1 MASLTNTT
9 VKVYLKDK
17 SPDRLIKKQLANNI
31 KYSAAF
37 EYDIVFAGGFWYA
50 WFEMD
55 LNALRVLNMLSLK
68 KGDNHGQEA

>member
-17 SPDRLIKKQLANNI
+17 NPDKLIKKQLANNV

-37 EYDIVFAGGFWYA
+37 EYDIVYAAGFWYA
-50 WFEMD
+50 WFEID
-55 LNALRVLNMLSLK
+55 LNALKTLNMLNLK
-68 KGDNHGQEA
+68 KGDDFGQES